1 MDEELNILPQDW
13 LNSQDIEEFAQTL
26 NEAASVRTRMKLAIA
41 ARRTSKRR
49 AFLRKMRAKRR
60 RSTTQ
65 LKTRARRIVRSELKK
80 KLYKGN
86 WQDLS
91 YSQRMRI
98 DSTVN
103 KRKKFINNVV
113 KQIMPKVVKGE
124 SERLKKLNIR
134 EEKSPAEMRIEA
146 RRRKQKQR
154 AKEQE
159 VRQMD
164 PARVAMVVRDE
175 KGKLLI
181 VDKNSFES
189 DKHTVV
195 IPSTDMSYEVALRIS
210 KDENFKNTLT
220 SQRILGDKVS
230 QKKEEKETE
239 QKAKSNDQPR
249 SAGEVQQDIGMPS
262 APVQDTTQIDHTMS
276 KWVPFLAL
284 NAMKGIDPNKAV
296 KSNSISD
303 EQANQYAFSD
313 NMKQFGDKVAAN
325 FMDSFMKMVGR
336 NITEYDIQIIPP
348 DQYPTS
354 DTWKN
359 YALPKDNAIADVIFS
374 HICTKGS
381 KDGSACMA
389 SGLASEDQYIK
400 FNIKYGNTT
409 LIAGKTNNNSK
420 AIFSTV
426 VQKINAL
433 LMGTDRNIF
442 GNEIS
447 ISDSDKKCL
456 EDLNKKLTDYGISLT
471 AKLKNYERNSTPQ
484 VAGTTTKNNIKN
496 QIEENLLKIHE
507 IKTDTI
513 FKLREIFSTR
523 IAKKLFLHELLT
535 GSLKFN
541 NSVASATH
549 MMTID
554 PETFDVKLNAITE
567 SYIDQIIDSNLFKFD
582 INFKLDQCGTASED
596 AAFKATIIDITSV
609 GTSAP
614 QSLDSLRF
622 CGRDTA
628 NVKLKESKF
637 KYSILRKLFEQ
648 NLPQDN
654 PKIEINVKE
663 EMASPEDQFEN
674 MYLKNY
680 LTELYKITKST
691 TKPIERYQLILNL
704 FKTNVDTIEA
714 SPINLHDVS
723 DERDGAKVT
732 TLYINGKQRNIHIM
746 NIPFFDSDDTKANE
760 NPMESIVFAKKFISE
775 RKSRNYRKEY
785 DEYHS
790 KPEQRSNRSKRVL
803 ARRKLMR
810 MGRVAKGDGKDVD
823 HKDGNPQNN
832 STKNLRVRDKSENR
846 ADNGH

>member
-1 MDEELNILPQDW
+1 MNENLNILPEDW
-13 LNSQDIEEFAQTL
+13 LSSGDFEEFSQNL

-60 RSTTQ
+60 RSSTQ
-65 LKTRARRIVRSELKK
+65 LKNRARRIVRTELKK

-86 WQDLS
+86 WKDLS

-124 SERLKKLNIR
+124 SERLKKLNLR

-164 PARVAMVVRDE
+164 PARLAMVVRDE

-195 IPSTDMSYEVALRIS
+195 IPSSDMSYEVAMRIS

-220 SQRILGDKVS
+220 SQRILGDKVT
-230 QKKEEKETE
+230 KPKEEKEETT
-239 QKAKSNDQPR
+239 QKADKKVS
-249 SAGEVQQDIGMPS
+249 SAGEVRQDIGMPS
-262 APVQDTTQIDHTMS
+262 APIQDTTQIDHSMA
-276 KWVPFLAL
+276 KWVPFVAL
-284 NAMKGIDPNKAV
+284 NAMKGIDPKNAV
-296 KSNSISD
+296 KNNSISND
-303 EQANQYAFSD
+303 QANQYAFSD
-313 NMKQFGDKVAAN
+313 NMKEFGDKVAAN
-325 FMDSFMKMVGR
+325 FMDSFMKMTGR
-336 NITEYDIQIIPP
+336 NITEYDIQILQP
-348 DQYPTS
+348 QAYPTS
-354 DTWKN
+354 ETWKN
-359 YALPKDNAIADVIFS
+359 FALPKDNAISDVVFS

-389 SGLASEDQYIK
+389 SGLAPEEQFIK

-426 VQKINAL
+426 VQKINSL
-433 LMGTDRNIF
+433 LLGSERNIF

-456 EDLNKKLTDYGISLT
+456 EDIVKKLNDYGNLLT
-471 AKLKNYERNSTPQ
+471 NKLKMYEGNTVPQ
-484 VAGTTTKNNIKN
+484 VAATTTQTDIRN
-496 QIEENLLKIHE
+496 QIEQNLLKIHE
-507 IKTDTI
+507 IKTETN

-535 GSLKFN
+535 GSLKFD
-541 NSVASATH
+541 NSIASATH

-554 PETFDVKLNAITE
+554 PETFDVKLNAISE
-567 SYIDQIIDSNLFKFD
+567 AYIDQIIDSNLFKFD
-582 INFKLDQCGTASED
+582 INFKLDHCGTISEQVAFDNASNNIVSQGIPVPE
-596 AAFKATIIDITSV
+596 
-609 GTSAP
+609 
-614 QSLDSLRF
+614 SLDSLRF
-622 CGRDTA
+622 CGRDSIK
-628 NVKLKESKF
+628 VKLKENRF
-637 KYSILRKLFEQ
+637 KYSILSKLFEQ
-648 NLPQDN
+648 PEPTPQ
-654 PKIEINVKE
+654 PEIEIKVKE
-663 EMASPEDQFEN
+663 EQASSQDQFEN
-674 MYLKNY
+674 IYLKNY
-680 LTELYKITKST
+680 LSELYKLNKTVN
-691 TKPIERYQLILNL
+691 KPLERYQLILNM
-704 FKTNVDTIEA
+704 FRTNVDTIEA

-732 TLYINGKQRNIHIM
+732 TVYINGKQRNIHIM

-760 NPMESIVFAKKFISE
+760 NPMESLVYAKKFIAE
-775 RKSRNYRKEY
+775 KKARNYRREY
-785 DEYHS
+785 DNYHS
-790 KPEQRSNRSKRVL
+790 KAKQRANRVKRVL
-803 ARRKLMR
+803 ARRKLMK
-810 MGRVAKGDGKDVD
+810 MGRVRKGDRKDVD
-823 HKDGNPQNN
+823 HINGNPQDN
-832 STKNLRVRDKSENR
+832 SIKNLRVRNRSENR